1 MMRLRGW
8 QSACVE
14 KALTQFRRG
23 DNHFLCLA
31 TPGAGKTAMAA
42 TLAQRL
48 LVLGLIDLVV
58 CFSPSIIVASDFQ
71 ISLQAHTQ
79 ARMDGL
85 IGSRGCSLTYQSMLH
100 LDDGFWELLQA
111 YRVLVIFDEIHHCAG
126 DSVENANAWGE
137 KIIRHIQGRA
147 AYTLALT
154 GTPWRSDR
162 IPIAL
167 SQYCQENRIHC
178 DFVYGL
184 AQAIRDN
191 VCRAPSITLVDND
204 RIVVKHGD
212 KTDRYS
218 SFADLLKESEC
229 SYQQLID
236 NDTLIV
242 YLLKQS
248 AKKLSQVRKHHATA
262 GGLIVAASVDH
273 AHKIAVLLERH
284 LGQRACIATYL
295 EDDAHAAID
304 AFRNNTDLWIIS
316 VGMVSEGTNI
326 PRLRVCCHLTRVKTE
341 LHFRQVLGRILRMEA
356 QPGESYL
363 YLPAEP
369 NLVEYANRV
378 AEEIPA
384 SATVRRETMPPQD
397 DGIPVVIKMDEP
409 PTPMLDAGEIIL
421 ENLLAPSAFADDGG
435 LQPIH
440 ISLLAQSYDTTI
452 NMFGRFRQELL
463 QLHQLYIPEPNRPLS

>member
-273 AHKIAVLLERH
+273 AHKIAVLLERQ

-316 VGMVSEGTNI
+316 VGMISEGTNI

-341 LHFRQVLGRILRMEA
+341 LHFRQVLGRILRVGNDA
-356 QPGESYL
+356 PGDSYL

-369 NLVEYANRV
+369 NLIEYARRV
-378 AEEIPA
+378 AEEIPE
-384 SATVRRETMPPQD
+384 SAKIKRETMSENDVEVTLPVSIANFPDVIDETEISFGNFPALTGISDNEAPQ
-397 DGIPVVIKMDEP
+397 P
-409 PTPMLDAGEIIL
+409 
-421 ENLLAPSAFADDGG
+421 LA
-435 LQPIH
+435 
-440 ISLLAQSYDTTI
+440 ISILAQSYDTTI

-463 QLHQLYIPEPNRPLS
+463 QLSHLYAR

>member
-273 AHKIAVLLERH
+273 AHKIAVLLERQ

-316 VGMVSEGTNI
+316 VGMISEGTNI

-341 LHFRQVLGRILRMEA
+341 LHFRQVLGRILRVGNDA
-356 QPGESYL
+356 PGVSYL
-363 YLPAEP
+363 YLPA
-369 NLVEYANRV
+369 
-378 AEEIPA
+378 
-384 SATVRRETMPPQD
+384 
-397 DGIPVVIKMDEP
+397 
-409 PTPMLDAGEIIL
+409 
-421 ENLLAPSAFADDGG
+421 
-435 LQPIH
+435 
-440 ISLLAQSYDTTI
+440 
-452 NMFGRFRQELL
+452 
-463 QLHQLYIPEPNRPLS
+463 